1 MSDGTRFDCW
11 NTIPMPSRRSAVAS
25 FLLRVAASTSPMSTR
40 PESGRISVAATA
52 RIDDLPDPDGP
63 VIPVT
68 TPAGAVSVTWSTAVM
83 RESPSGKVRVTSS
96 RWIIG
101 CSRVR

>member
-52 RIDDLPDPDGP
+52 RIDDLPEPEGP

-68 TPAGAVSVTWSTAVM
+68 TPAGAVSETWSTAVM
-83 RESPSGKVRVTSS
+83 RESPSGKVRATSS

-101 CSRVR
+101 CSLVR